1 MHHNCT
7 LVGGEHCYICVEC
20 SGQHFNIIIRFTFLL
35 ACQWPLLW
43 NLISTEIFQHKNTI
57 NKKIS
62 IQPKILH
69 VMNNGTVHNVM
80 YTSIVCHVCLW
91 YWPHTVTGEWH
102 VFFVNYNLAICD
114 SIILQQLQST
124 SVLPVLQHLIQW
136 TSDCLFRQIESRLIQ
151 LIIIDNNMFTIPII
165 TWAVSE
171 KKFDPSLL
179 VRSLFYLRT
188 SRPIIPLQGIYH
200 FCSSEDRCCCSIY
213 HVTAGVRDVMLN
225 ILHDNVDMQNTLT
238 HAVWQNYSLTK

>member
-1 MHHNCT
+1 
-7 LVGGEHCYICVEC
+7 
-20 SGQHFNIIIRFTFLL
+20 
-35 ACQWPLLW
+35 
-43 NLISTEIFQHKNTI
+43 
-57 NKKIS
+57 
-62 IQPKILH
+62 
-69 VMNNGTVHNVM
+69 MNNGTVHNVM

-102 VFFVNYNLAICD
+102 VFFVIYNLAICD

-188 SRPIIPLQGIYH
+188 SRSIILLQGIYH

-225 ILHDNVDMQNTLT
+225 MLHDNVDMQNTLT
-238 HAVWQNYSLTK
+238 HAVWQNYSLTKQSQTSVALTRVTHVTWFRVYQRVIQKPGKLIWWYILCPFIFWLVKTFPI